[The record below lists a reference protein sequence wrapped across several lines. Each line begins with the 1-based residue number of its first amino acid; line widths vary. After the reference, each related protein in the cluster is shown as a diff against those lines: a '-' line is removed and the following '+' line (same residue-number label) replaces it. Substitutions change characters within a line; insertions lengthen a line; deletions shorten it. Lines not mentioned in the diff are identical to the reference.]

1 MGTTSPDNIFFPDT
15 STPWATTSDFS
26 VNASSVQTALNF
38 RQRYEFV
45 WATSTQRTAQ
55 AGMRVGDTGFQLD
68 TKSEYIYDTGG
79 WRLKFSYVEYSG
91 SGSVTTSTYVAPVL
105 SVNSGNSTD
114 TTFTSNPSAGVI
126 TFAQPGI
133 YSIAVIEAQSG
144 GSSGTTNF
152 ALITSD
158 VAHTQFISIAPFT
171 ALVANANAPFFRTTA
186 ANTSIYIWIFQ
197 SSGSTQTVATTVRIG
212 RFN

>member
-1 MGTTSPDNIFFPDT
+1 MGTTSPDSIYFPDT

-26 VNASSVQTALNF
+26 VLASSVQTALNA
-38 RQRYEFV
+38 RQRYEYV
-45 WATSTQRTAQ
+45 WATATQRTAQ

-79 WRLKFSYVEYSG
+79 WRLRFSYVEYSG
-91 SGSVTTSTYVAPVL
+91 SGSVTNVTYVAPVL

-133 YSIAVIEAQSG
+133 YSIAGICSTG
-144 GSSGTTNF
+144 GAVGTTNF
-152 ALITSD
+152 LYFTTD
-158 VAHTQFISIAPFT
+158 VGHSNAVAISPFT
-171 ALVANANAPFFRTTA
+171 ALVANTNAPFFRTTA
-186 ANTSIYIWIFQ
+186 ANTNLYIWLYQ
-197 SSGSTQTVATTVRIG
+197 SSGSTQTMATTIRIG
-212 RFN
+212 RYN